1 MHAGTRAVG
10 AEVPSD
16 FFPSGNCGPSD
27 ARFSLLPKEMN
38 LFLLKKKKTLKNLF
52 QSYFVSEIC

>member
-16 FFPSGNCGPSD
+16 FFHQGTVGPLMPD
-27 ARFSLLPKEMN
+27 FLYFLKKLIYFS
-38 LFLLKKKKTLKNLF
+38 LKKKKKTEKKNKLKKK
-52 QSYFVSEIC
+52 